1 MNIRMLTPA
10 ERERLAYIEG
20 HPDAGTLGELVDTNQ
35 KLVQAENDLF
45 KAEDELEVANALLDE
60 VRELVNT

>member
-1 MNIRMLTPA
+1 MNIRMLSTA

-20 HPDAGTLGELVDTNQ
+20 HPDAEMLGELADTNQ

>member
-20 HPDAGTLGELVDTNQ
+20 HPDAGMLGELVDTNQ

-45 KAEDELEVANALLDE
+45 DAQDELEVANVKLNEIHD
-60 VRELVNT
+60 LVNA